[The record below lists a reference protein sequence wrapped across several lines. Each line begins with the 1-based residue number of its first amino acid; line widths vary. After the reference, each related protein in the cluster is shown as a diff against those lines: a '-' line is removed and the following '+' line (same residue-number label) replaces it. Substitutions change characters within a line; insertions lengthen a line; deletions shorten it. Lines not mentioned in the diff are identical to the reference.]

1 MGVFDEVERDIA
13 AIRLP
18 MWGRVVPAEGVVPWL
33 VVDDDG
39 VPVEPVRRFLVDF
52 AARDTSLAS
61 VRSYAYGL
69 LRWWRWLRAV
79 EVEWDRAT
87 PAEARDL
94 VLWLKQA
101 TKPRRHPRT
110 MSAAT
115 AGAVNPITRKRHL
128 GDQYE
133 PRTIRHSNAVVRS
146 FYEFWIEDMAGGPLI
161 NPVQLAGR
169 HRTQRPHAHHN
180 PLEPFRPAGKI
191 RYNPKLP
198 KRRPREIPE
207 ELWRDLFGRL
217 RSNRDRA
224 IVAVAVSNGAR
235 AAELLGICSVDLD
248 WGDQLV
254 RVIRKGT
261 RAEQWLPASAEA
273 FIWLRLYLADLAVP
287 LDPDQPLWWTLRRR
301 DRGNGLSRQPMNY
314 EALRAVFR
322 RVNTLLG
329 TNWTMHDLR
338 HTASLRMSR
347 DDSLSLKDVQTIL
360 GHQHLST
367 TAEIYLVEDE
377 AQVIRRVRTHLA
389 ERADRRSRPQP
400 PPVAVGYDASDL
412 DILLGGHRS

>member
-1 MGVFDEVERDIA
+1 VFDEVERDIA
-13 AIRLP
+13 TIRLP
-18 MWGRVVPAEGVVPWL
+18 RWGRVVPAKGVVPWL
-33 VVDDDG
+33 VVDEDG
-39 VPVEPVRRFLVDF
+39 VPVEPVRRFLADF
-52 AARDTSLAS
+52 AARDTSLVS
-61 VRSYAYGL
+61 VRSYAFGL

-79 EVEWDRAT
+79 DVEWDRAT

-94 VLWLKQA
+94 VLWLKYA

-110 MSAAT
+110 TSAET
-115 AGAVNPITRKRHL
+115 AGAVNPITRKRYL

-161 NPVQLAGR
+161 NPVQLSGR

-180 PLEPFRPAGKI
+180 PLEPFRPEGKI

-207 ELWRDLFGRL
+207 DQWRDLFGGL

-224 IVAVAVSNGAR
+224 ILAIAVSNGAR
-235 AAELLGICSVDLD
+235 AAEMLGIRSVDLD
-248 WGDQLV
+248 WDDQLV

-261 RAEQWLPASAEA
+261 RAEQWLPASAEG

-301 DRGNGLSRQPMNY
+301 DRGNGPSRQPMTY

-347 DDSLSLKDVQTIL
+347 DESLSLKDVQTIL

-389 ERADRRSRPQP
+389 DRADRSNRPQP

-412 DILLGGHRS
+412 DILLGGHLS